1 MAEELERTEKP
12 TPKRREEARRKGQIA
27 VSQEIFTLA
36 NLFAVSA
43 VLLTLGGT
51 AAHQGIQLFHRA
63 WAPFEP
69 FGPGLV
75 AERLRHTS
83 WCNEIFVPRGGSM
96 NFGKS
101 GPPSLCTRMPGRT
114 S

>member
-1 MAEELERTEKP
+1 MEG
-12 TPKRREEARRKGQIA
+12 KRIVAI
-27 VSQEIFTLA
+27 
-36 NLFAVSA
+36 
-43 VLLTLGGT
+43 GGT
-51 AAHQGIQLFHRA
+51 GFLASF
-63 WAPFEP
+63 
-69 FGPGLV
+69 V

-101 GPPSLCTRMPGRT
+101 GPPSLCIRMPGRT